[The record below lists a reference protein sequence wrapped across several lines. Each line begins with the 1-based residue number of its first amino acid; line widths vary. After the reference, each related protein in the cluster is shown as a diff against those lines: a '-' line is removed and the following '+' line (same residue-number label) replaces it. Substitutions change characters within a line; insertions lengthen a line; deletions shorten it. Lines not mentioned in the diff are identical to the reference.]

1 LNLIDV
7 DGNATDDFA
16 VFVDSEAAD
25 GGTDYNLDG
34 DANDLVIRAYDL
46 SLGTFDDIASAKSER
61 LRRNNSTGRR
71 SFRHAFYQWSGDYL
85 IFRTQEA
92 SEGATDLNGDGDA
105 VDTVAQIYDL
115 ATQTLTSTDLDAE
128 HYEVAG
134 NLIGI
139 ATRESAQGNVDQ
151 NGDGDT
157 ADTTLNVYDTSLGLP
172 GAVTAIPVAVPSY
185 TVFRQ
190 SFAVGASFIAYRDG
204 ESADGLTDLNGDG
217 DTKDFVIGYGVP

>member
-1 LNLIDV
+1 VPGGANLR
-7 DGNATDDFA
+7 
-16 VFVDSEAAD
+16 AA
-25 GGTDYNLDG
+25 
-34 DANDLVIRAYDL
+34 R
-46 SLGTFDDIASAKSER
+46 R
-61 LRRNNSTGRR
+61 L
-71 SFRHAFYQWSGDYL
+71 A
-85 IFRTQEA
+85 E
-92 SEGATDLNGDGDA
+92 A
-105 VDTVAQIYDL
+105 VDQYVVFSTPESRQR
-115 ATQTLTSTDLDAE
+115 TDLDAE

-217 DTKDFVIGYGVP
+217 DTRDFVIGYGVP